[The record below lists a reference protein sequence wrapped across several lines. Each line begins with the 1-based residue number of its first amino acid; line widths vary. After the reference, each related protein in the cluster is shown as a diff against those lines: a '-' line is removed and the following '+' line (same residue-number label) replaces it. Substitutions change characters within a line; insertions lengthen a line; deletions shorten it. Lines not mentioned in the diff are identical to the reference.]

1 MKKLVLLGGGYG
13 NMRVLLRLLPNNFP
27 QDMEIILIDRTPFHS
42 MKTEFYAL
50 AAGTESDQEVR
61 VPFP

>member
-50 AAGTESDQEVR
+50 AAGT
-61 VPFP
+61 